1 MKTLSSEWTE
11 SWTSQKA
18 SIFQEWIKINPYTEQ
33 RTSPCTTILVCIVQ
47 VHESVLLWKRGH
59 NRDQYLQ
66 FVWYFQTLS
75 NLCFICLF
83 LGVFVTFHSQ
93 TSLIKT
99 HIFTIIPCTG
109 QFMCGDPWAH
119 NIVNPMTGCTSLV
132 NFGLLQVKRRPGML
146 CRKYQR
152 LLHTLLTSPFQVPE
166 EAAQR

>member
-1 MKTLSSEWTE
+1 MDRVMDESKSLNFPGINKNKPVHRTEDFTLH
-11 SWTSQKA
+11 
-18 SIFQEWIKINPYTEQ
+18 Y
-33 RTSPCTTILVCIVQ
+33 TILVCIVQ

-66 FVWYFQTLS
+66 FVWYFQWDSFKFVFYLS
-75 NLCFICLF
+75 FF
-83 LGVFVTFHSQ
+83 GVFVTFHSQ

-109 QFMCGDPWAH
+109 QFMCSDTWAH

-152 LLHTLLTSPFQVPE
+152 LLHTLLTSPFQVLE
-166 EAAQR
+166 KAAQR